1 MVGKG
6 PTHSKTLK
14 NEPATFDNLAQKP
27 LDFDTFYA
35 QHRDRLATAISLTL
49 RDTDLGTEATDEAF
63 VRACQRWD
71 QIREYSNPQGW
82 VYRVA
87 MNWAR
92 SWLRR
97 RRREIEK
104 RPLLNFDS
112 FFVDK
117 VLDVDLERALDTL
130 SPQSRAVVVAR
141 FFMDW
146 SIDETADALGV
157 RPGTVKSRL
166 NRALKQL
173 EVRLDSQ
180 SANKNVSEGANHG
193 LR

>member
-1 MVGKG
+1 MGKN
-6 PTHSKTLK
+6 PTHSKKLK
-14 NEPATFDNLAQKP
+14 TAPATFDTIAQKP

-35 QHRDRLATAISLTL
+35 EHRDRLATAISLTL
-49 RDTDLGTEATDEAF
+49 RDIDLGTEATDEAF

-104 RPLLNFDS
+104 RPLLNFDK
-112 FFVDK
+112 FFVDEL
-117 VLDVDLERALDTL
+117 LDVDLERALDTL

-173 EVRLDSQ
+173 QVRLDSQ
-180 SANKNVSEGANHG
+180 SGSKKVGKGANYG

>member
-1 MVGKG
+1 MGKG
-6 PTHSKTLK
+6 PTHSKTRK
-14 NEPATFDNLAQKP
+14 AAPVAFDNFAQKP

-35 QHRDRLATAISLTL
+35 EHRDRLATAISLTL
-49 RDTDLGTEATDEAF
+49 RDIDLGTEATDEAF

-104 RPLLNFDS
+104 RPLLNFDK
-112 FFVDK
+112 FFVDEL
-117 VLDVDLERALDTL
+117 LDVDLERALDTL

-173 EVRLDSQ
+173 QVRLDSQ
-180 SANKNVSEGANHG
+180 SGSKKVGKGANYG

>member
-1 MVGKG
+1 MGKN
-6 PTHSKTLK
+6 PTHSKKLK
-14 NEPATFDNLAQKP
+14 TAPATFDTFAQKP

-35 QHRDRLATAISLTL
+35 EHRDRLATAISLTL
-49 RDTDLGTEATDEAF
+49 RDIDLGTEATDEAF

-104 RPLLNFDS
+104 RPLLNFDK
-112 FFVDK
+112 FFVDEL
-117 VLDVDLERALDTL
+117 LDVDLERALDTL

-173 EVRLDSQ
+173 QVRLDSQ
-180 SANKNVSEGANHG
+180 SGSKKVGKGANYG

>member
-1 MVGKG
+1 VGKN
-6 PTHSKTLK
+6 PTHSKKLK
-14 NEPATFDNLAQKP
+14 TAAATFDTFAQKP

-35 QHRDRLATAISLTL
+35 EHRDRLATAISLTL
-49 RDTDLGTEATDEAF
+49 RDIDLGTEATDEAF

-104 RPLLNFDS
+104 RPLLNFDK
-112 FFVDK
+112 FFVDEL
-117 VLDVDLERALDTL
+117 LDVDLERALDTL

-173 EVRLDSQ
+173 QVRLDSQ
-180 SANKNVSEGANHG
+180 SGSKKVGKGANYG

>member
-1 MVGKG
+1 MGKN
-6 PTHSKTLK
+6 PTNSKKFKTA
-14 NEPATFDNLAQKP
+14 PATCDIRAQKP
-27 LDFDTFYA
+27 LDFDRFYA

-49 RDTDLGTEATDEAF
+49 RDIDLGTEATDEAF
-63 VRACQRWD
+63 VRACQRWE

-112 FFVDK
+112 SFVDE
-117 VLDVDLERALDTL
+117 LIDVDLERALDTL
-130 SPQSRAVVVAR
+130 
-141 FFMDW
+141 
-146 SIDETADALGV
+146 
-157 RPGTVKSRL
+157 
-166 NRALKQL
+166 
-173 EVRLDSQ
+173 
-180 SANKNVSEGANHG
+180 
-193 LR
+193 

>member
-1 MVGKG
+1 MK
-6 PTHSKTLK
+6 
-14 NEPATFDNLAQKP
+14 
-27 LDFDTFYA
+27 
-35 QHRDRLATAISLTL
+35 
-49 RDTDLGTEATDEAF
+49 
-63 VRACQRWD
+63 
-71 QIREYSNPQGW
+71 
-82 VYRVA
+82 
-87 MNWAR
+87 WAR

-104 RPLLNFDS
+104 RPLLNFDK
-112 FFVDK
+112 FFVDEL
-117 VLDVDLERALDTL
+117 LDVDLERALDTL

-173 EVRLDSQ
+173 QVRLDSQ
-180 SANKNVSEGANHG
+180 SGSKKVGKGANYG

>member
-1 MVGKG
+1 MGKN
-6 PTHSKTLK
+6 PTHSKKFKTA
-14 NEPATFDNLAQKP
+14 PATCDIRAQKP
-27 LDFDTFYA
+27 LDFDRFYA

-49 RDTDLGTEATDEAF
+49 RDIDLGTEATDEAF
-63 VRACQRWD
+63 VRACQRWE

-112 FFVDK
+112 SFVDE
-117 VLDVDLERALDTL
+117 LIDVDLERALDTL

-146 SIDETADALGV
+146 SIDETADALGI

-180 SANKNVSEGANHG
+180 SGNKNVSKGANHG

>member
-1 MVGKG
+1 MGKN
-6 PTHSKTLK
+6 PTHSKKFKT
-14 NEPATFDNLAQKP
+14 ATATCDIRAQKP

-49 RDTDLGTEATDEAF
+49 RDIDLGTEATDEAF
-63 VRACQRWD
+63 VRACQRWE

-112 FFVDK
+112 SFVDE
-117 VLDVDLERALDTL
+117 LIDVDLERALDTL

-146 SIDETADALGV
+146 SIDETADALGI

-180 SANKNVSEGANHG
+180 SGNKNVSKGANHG

>member
-35 QHRDRLATAISLTL
+35 QHR
-49 RDTDLGTEATDEAF
+49 DLGTEATDEAF